1 MADEML
7 DCGIDEF
14 LRHYAPFCP
23 TDDSISNA
31 LGRLRH
37 DKFLTKDE
45 WRGLSGDEIPSKSKE
60 SEAHVFGKLKPIIG
74 ALTAQECFDI
84 NSSALRKCNF
94 NYEDCGD
101 TQMIGEIAGSTFR
114 IDAYF
119 SPASSPPLYMSEKVV
134 VSQVAVAAEFK
145 RRRKD
150 FYGVRI
156 QILNIDVS

>member
-23 TDDSISNA
+23 IDDSINNA

-45 WRGLSGDEIPSKSKE
+45 WRGLSGDEIPSKSEE
-60 SEAHVFGKLKPIIG
+60 SEARVFGKLKPIVK
-74 ALTAQECFDI
+74 ALTAQKCSGTDR
-84 NSSALRKCNF
+84 APRKCNF

-101 TQMIGEIAGSTFR
+101 TQMVGEIAGSTFR

-119 SPASSPPLYMSEKVV
+119 TPTSSPPLYTSEKVE

-145 RRRKD
+145 RRRMD